1 MNTICKITLA
11 TTVASTV
18 SARAA
23 GPFARISGHI
33 MDQVEGIANTVDN
46 ATWIYERSCQAADF
60 ATMLPWSDNV
70 TEMALDAIDDMSPDA
85 EVVYGLAFR
94 LMGTTEEE
102 CIDNDCLNP
111 CYDEV
116 SSCLKC
122 FTGILRTQNL
132 VDDCGSCHM

>member
-11 TTVASTV
+11 TTV
-18 SARAA
+18 SALTT

-33 MDQVEGIANTVDN
+33 MAEIEGFANTVDN

-60 ATMLPWSDNV
+60 YTMWPWSDNV
-70 TEMALDAIDDMSPDA
+70 TEMALDEIDDMSPDA

-94 LMGTTEEE
+94 LMGITEEE
-102 CIDNDCLNP
+102 CIENDCLNP
-111 CYDEV
+111 CHDEV

-122 FTGILRTQNL
+122 FSGILHTQNL
-132 VDDCGSCHM
+132 VDDCSSCHM